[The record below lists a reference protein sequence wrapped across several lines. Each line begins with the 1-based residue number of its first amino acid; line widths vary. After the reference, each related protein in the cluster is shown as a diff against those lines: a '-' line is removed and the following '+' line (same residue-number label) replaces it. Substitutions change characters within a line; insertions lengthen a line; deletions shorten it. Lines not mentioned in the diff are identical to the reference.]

1 MSTSAKDKTENLD
14 GKHNFQAEVTRLLDI
29 VARSLYSEKE
39 IFLRELVSNAS
50 DACDK
55 LRYETLTNPSLV
67 EGDSELRIIISYDS
81 KKRILSITDN
91 GIGMSNQELIDNLG
105 TIARSGT
112 AAFVENIEQSDDVSS
127 NLIGQFGVGFY
138 SAFMVA
144 DNVLVTS
151 RRAGSEAGGIWES
164 DGKGSFT
171 ITETE
176 KADKRGT
183 TVELHLSKNEKEFL
197 DDSRIINIIKTYSDH
212 ISIPIILRKED
223 NTEEQINSASALWT
237 RPSNE
242 ISEDNYKE
250 FYNHIGRMYDQPWM
264 TIHNRVEGKI
274 EYTNLL
280 FIPSSQP
287 FDLFQPDRK
296 TNIKLYVRRVF
307 ITDDCEEL
315 IPAWLRFVRGLVDS
329 EDLPLNIS
337 REMLQHNPVLTKIK
351 AGLVKRII
359 RELKKKIKKDPEGYL
374 SFWDNF
380 GAVLKEGLYESEEY
394 RKDLL
399 EISKFPSTDKENL
412 ITLAEY
418 VSDMAEGQEDIFYFS
433 GSNLEAVSSSPQL
446 EAFRKKKIN
455 VLLMVDPV
463 DEFWL
468 PTINEYDGKKFRS
481 VSRGD
486 IEIDKIGSSQETKKD
501 NTAKDN
507 ENLSSLTALLKI
519 TLVDAVKDVRES
531 NRLTDSAVCL
541 VADEDDMDM
550 HLERLLRQHKQV
562 ETASK
567 RILEINPT
575 HPMILDLAKTV
586 SKKGTAA
593 TAELE
598 DVAWLLL
605 DQALIIEGESPPDPG
620 AFAQRMSSI
629 IGKGLNE

>member
-374 SFWDNF
+374 SFWGNF

-486 IEIDKIGSSQETKKD
+486 IEIDKIGSYQETKKD

>member
-374 SFWDNF
+374 SFWGNF

-468 PTINEYDGKKFRS
+468 PTINEFDGKKFRS

>member
-1 MSTSAKDKTENLD
+1 MSTSAKDKPENLD

-55 LRYETLTNPSLV
+55 LRYEALTNPSLV
-67 EGDSELRIIISYDS
+67 EGDSELKIIISYDS
-81 KKRILSITDN
+81 KKKTLSISDN

-112 AAFVENIEQSDDVSS
+112 AAFVENIEQVDDVNS

-151 RRAGSEAGGIWES
+151 RRAGSESGGIWES

-183 TVELHLSKNEKEFL
+183 KVELHLSKTEKEFL

-223 NTEEQINSASALWT
+223 STEEQINTASALWT

-307 ITDDCEEL
+307 ITDDCEDL

-399 EISKFPSTDKENL
+399 EISKFPSTDKSNM

-418 VSDMAEGQEDIFYFS
+418 VSDMAEGQKDIFYFS
-433 GSNLEAVSSSPQL
+433 GSNIESVSSSPQL

-486 IEIDKIGSSQETKKD
+486 IEIDNIGSPHETKKD

-507 ENLSSLTALLKI
+507 EDLSSLTALLKI

-541 VADEDDMDM
+541 VADEEDMDM

-567 RILEINPT
+567 RILEINPS
-575 HPMILDLAKTV
+575 HPMILDLAKIV
-586 SKKGTAA
+586 SKRGNAA
-593 TAELE
+593 SEELE

-605 DQALIIEGESPPDPG
+605 DQALIIEGESPADPS
-620 AFAQRMSSI
+620 AFAQRMSNI

>member
-1 MSTSAKDKTENLD
+1 MSTSAKDKPENLD

-55 LRYETLTNPSLV
+55 LRYEALTNPSLV
-67 EGDSELRIIISYDS
+67 EGDSELKIIISYDS
-81 KKRILSITDN
+81 KKKTLSITDN

-112 AAFVENIEQSDDVSS
+112 AAFVENIEQVDDVNS

-151 RRAGSEAGGIWES
+151 RRAGSESGGIWES

-183 TVELHLSKNEKEFL
+183 KVELHLSKTEKEFL

-223 NTEEQINSASALWT
+223 STEEQINTASALWT

-307 ITDDCEEL
+307 ITDDCEDL

-399 EISKFPSTDKENL
+399 EISKFPSTDKSNM

-418 VSDMAEGQEDIFYFS
+418 VSDMAEGQKDIFYFS
-433 GSNLEAVSSSPQL
+433 GSNIESVSSSPQL

-486 IEIDKIGSSQETKKD
+486 IEIDNIGSPHETKKD

-507 ENLSSLTALLKI
+507 EDLSSLTALLKI

-541 VADEDDMDM
+541 VADEEDMDM

-567 RILEINPT
+567 RILEINPS
-575 HPMILDLAKTV
+575 HPMILDLAKIV
-586 SKKGTAA
+586 SKRGNAA
-593 TAELE
+593 SEELE

-605 DQALIIEGESPPDPG
+605 DQALIIEGESPPDPS
-620 AFAQRMSSI
+620 AFAQRMSNI

>member
-1 MSTSAKDKTENLD
+1 MSTSAKDKPENLD

-55 LRYETLTNPSLV
+55 LRYEALTNPSLV
-67 EGDSELRIIISYDS
+67 EGDSELKIIISYDS
-81 KKRILSITDN
+81 KKKTLSISDN

-112 AAFVENIEQSDDVSS
+112 AAFVENIEQVDDVNS

-151 RRAGSEAGGIWES
+151 RRAGSESGGIWES

-183 TVELHLSKNEKEFL
+183 KVELHLSKTEKEFL

-223 NTEEQINSASALWT
+223 STEEQINTASALWT

-307 ITDDCEEL
+307 ITDDCEDL

-399 EISKFPSTDKENL
+399 EISKFPSTDKSNM

-418 VSDMAEGQEDIFYFS
+418 VSDMAEGQKDIFYFS
-433 GSNLEAVSSSPQL
+433 GSNIESVSSSPQL

-486 IEIDKIGSSQETKKD
+486 IEIDNIGSPHETKKIIQP
-501 NTAKDN
+501 
-507 ENLSSLTALLKI
+507 KI
-519 TLVDAVKDVRES
+519 MKTY
-531 NRLTDSAVCL
+531 
-541 VADEDDMDM
+541 
-550 HLERLLRQHKQV
+550 
-562 ETASK
+562 
-567 RILEINPT
+567 
-575 HPMILDLAKTV
+575 LA
-586 SKKGTAA
+586 
-593 TAELE
+593 
-598 DVAWLLL
+598 
-605 DQALIIEGESPPDPG
+605 
-620 AFAQRMSSI
+620 
-629 IGKGLNE
+629 